1 MCVLKWIKNK
11 QKDAATADRFATFLA
26 VEPCSPQRALA
37 GISIWQR
44 DAGGAV
50 GTKRRGVVFKI
61 TNGHGLTTE
70 SSFPPKWT
78 LAAADRSSQTWCEA
92 CQRCCF
98 FLLYLELW
106 NRLMLRLW
114 EVCIHTFKLICVFKW
129 SHYEK
134 KKRIQRRFSY
144 YTDEPESMH
153 VPPLLQLTWRQGLTP
168 HWPTLRP
175 NAGFPKSWNFPSLL
189 VRSCT
194 SKMHPY
200 KETHAAFRVMSI
212 IYLGKKCVDPA
223 SIKNYYPSTQILFN
237 TWNYTTS

>member
-1 MCVLKWIKNK
+1 MK
-11 QKDAATADRFATFLA
+11 
-26 VEPCSPQRALA
+26 S
-37 GISIWQR
+37 
-44 DAGGAV
+44 
-50 GTKRRGVVFKI
+50 
-61 TNGHGLTTE
+61 
-70 SSFPPKWT
+70 
-78 LAAADRSSQTWCEA
+78 
-92 CQRCCF
+92 
-98 FLLYLELW
+98 
-106 NRLMLRLW
+106 LR
-114 EVCIHTFKLICVFKW
+114 
-129 SHYEK
+129 K

-212 IYLGKKCVDPA
+212 IFLVGPGEKVCGPSIYKKLLSQHSDFVQHLKLHDFINFIESDLRRFLQLAFKVPGIFFSIQVFLANPLSITTLIFIFSCHNSILSRKYL
-223 SIKNYYPSTQILFN
+223 L
-237 TWNYTTS
+237 